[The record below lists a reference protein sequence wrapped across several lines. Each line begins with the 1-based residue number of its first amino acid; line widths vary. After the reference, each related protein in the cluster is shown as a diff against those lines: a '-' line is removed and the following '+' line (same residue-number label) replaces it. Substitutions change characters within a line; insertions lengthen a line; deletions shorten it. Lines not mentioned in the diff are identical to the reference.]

1 LIALKTSIN
10 FQSKGRPPRK
20 AVFRKPL
27 ARSVKLPS
35 HFKDIREK
43 SNLSVPSDKL
53 QVTLTDTQNTSRTSP
68 KQGTS
73 SGFKGRLAW
82 SRTAPVLMPVS
93 VDKEYQSLCTNV
105 NASWAK
111 LSKYHLLTDLSSAYV
126 AAVVLHP
133 AYT

>member
-1 LIALKTSIN
+1 LIALETSIN

-35 HFKDIREK
+35 HIQDIRKK
-43 SNLSVPSDKL
+43 SNLSMPSDEL

-73 SGFKGRLAW
+73 SGYEGRLAW
-82 SRTAPVLMPVS
+82 GRTAPVLMPVS
-93 VDKEYQSLCTNV
+93 VEKEHQPLCTNV
-105 NASWAK
+105 NAGWAK
-111 LSKYHLLTDLSSAYV
+111 LSKYYFLTDLSSAYV